1 MVEALAAGASMSIS
15 LVANIAV
22 NLIAFVAI
30 LAFVDG
36 ILMWLGSMVGVPN
49 LSFDVSFSCC
59 HFHAISNFYRSILY
73 PDNWQLVINAKINW
87 GK

>member
-1 MVEALAAGASMSIS
+1 MIEALASGASMSIV

-36 ILMWLGSMVGVPN
+36 ILMWLGGMVGKPD
-49 LSFDVSFSCC
+49 LSFEVCSFYQVESCRNQNVLFC
-59 HFHAISNFYRSILY
+59 MLCTHL
-73 PDNWQLVINAKINW
+73 L
-87 GK
+87 